1 MSMDLQRDMERPS
14 EAVRLEERGF
24 SLIEVMI
31 AMVISVLVVGSGYTV
46 LYTQSRMSNM
56 NRQVVQTQQNVR
68 VAMELMTQ
76 DLRAAGFGMNGVVG
90 ACNTAIVPA
99 DNNPTGDDTGPDA
112 VSLVVPT
119 AISTLWAGTSPSFNK
134 ITLQPGDIAAV
145 TPDGFG
151 AGSAISINGTVS
163 GSVQSIA
170 TDVITLTS
178 TVGAPAIFPVGAQVY
193 WLRCIPYAVSTVAA
207 TCGGVAPCLLRNGV
221 ALADG
226 IEDLQLAYACDGC
239 DGSVEDGVIDDQD
252 ASNNFTTGDFIPND
266 ALPGSVVADPS
277 TIRVVRV
284 SIVARQTQLDQRSE
298 GGALAMS
305 SPTFLEVEDHDHEDD
320 GVGIATYQQFRR
332 RLYTRTVQV
341 RNMGLDS

>member
-31 AMVISVLVVGSGYTV
+31 ALVISILVVGSGYTV
-46 LYTQSRMSNM
+46 LYTQSRMSSI

-76 DLRAAGFGMNGVVG
+76 DLRAAGFGMNGAVG

-99 DNNPTGDDTGPDA
+99 DNNPAGDDTGPDA

-119 AISTLWAGTSPSFNK
+119 SISTLATPGAPGPFNT
-134 ITLQPGDIAAV
+134 ITLQKGDIALV

-163 GSVQSIA
+163 GSVNAIA
-170 TDVITLTS
+170 GDVIILNS
-178 TVGAPAIFPVGAQVY
+178 TIGAPATFPVGAQVY

-207 TCGGVAPCLLRNGV
+207 TCGGVAPCLLRNGG
-221 ALADG
+221 AIADG

-239 DGSVEDGVIDDQD
+239 DGTVADDVLD
-252 ASNNFTTGDFIPND
+252 DMNTSGDFDTADFVSND
-266 ALPGSVVADPS
+266 TWAAGSVVPD

-284 SIVARQTQLDQRSE
+284 SIVARQTQLEQRSE
-298 GGALAMS
+298 GGTLSMN
-305 SPTFLEVEDHDHEDD
+305 SPTFLEVEDHDHADD

>member
-14 EAVRLEERGF
+14 EAVWLEERGF

-46 LYTQSRMSNM
+46 LYTQSQMSNI
-56 NRQVVQTQQNVR
+56 NREVVQTQQNVR

-76 DLRAAGFGMNGVVG
+76 DLRAAGFGMNGAVG

-99 DNNPTGDDTGPDA
+99 DNNPAGDDTGPDA

-119 AISTLWAGTSPSFNK
+119 SISTLALGASDSFIT
-134 ITLQPGDIAAV
+134 ITLQKGDIAAV

-151 AGSAISINGTVS
+151 AGSSISINGTVS
-163 GSVQSIA
+163 GSVNAIA
-170 TDVITLTS
+170 GDVITLNS
-178 TVGAPAIFPVGAQVY
+178 TVGAPATFPVGAQVY

-207 TCGGVAPCLLRNGV
+207 TCGGVVPCLLRNGV
-221 ALADG
+221 AIADG

-252 ASNNFTTGDFIPND
+252 ASNNFTKGDFIPND

-305 SPTFLEVEDHDHEDD
+305 SPEFLEVEDHDHEDD

>member
-14 EAVRLEERGF
+14 KAVRLEERGF

-76 DLRAAGFGMNGVVG
+76 DLRAAGFGMNGAVG

-178 TVGAPAIFPVGAQVY
+178 TVGAPATFPVGAQVY